1 MQLRTIAIRA
11 VKVPVGPKLSCDA
24 SALAVAL
31 VTVEALLR
39 KRDLHRRIRSF
50 SLASQ
55 KRPPKGGRH
64 ITKANFSLCEKNLR
78 LGFDDE
84 EGVGL
89 WMTCGAELLLRL
101 VESVRDGG
109 EDDAAIVAADKIE
122 MALLLNEF

>member
-11 VKVPVGPKLSCDA
+11 VKIAVGPKLSCDA
-24 SALAVAL
+24 SALAIAL
-31 VTVEALLR
+31 VTFEALLR
-39 KRDLHRRIRSF
+39 KCDLHRRIRSF

-55 KRPPKGGRH
+55 KRPPKGGRYKTE
-64 ITKANFSLCEKNLR
+64 IEFSLGEKNLS

-84 EGVGL
+84 DGVGIRAAR
-89 WMTCGAELLLRL
+89 GAELLLSL
-101 VESVRDGG
+101 VESVGDGG